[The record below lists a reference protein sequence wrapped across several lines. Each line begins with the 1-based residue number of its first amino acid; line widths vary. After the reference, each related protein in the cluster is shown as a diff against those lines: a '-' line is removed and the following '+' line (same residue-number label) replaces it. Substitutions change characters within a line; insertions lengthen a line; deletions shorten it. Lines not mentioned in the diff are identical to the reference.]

1 MGVGAVIGGLY
12 TAGRGK
18 TGLASLVRSSMLFA
32 VVIAAA
38 AIAPNLA
45 LEIAAL
51 AAVGGASVAF
61 LSKGNTTLQLAAA
74 PHMRGRVMALWAVA
88 FLGSTPIGGPVAG
101 YVAQHA
107 GARWGLALGALACA
121 VAAVIGGSV
130 LLRGRRPTTTAAP
143 PADATVDDTVVEHE
157 EEVLEAT
164 R

>member
-1 MGVGAVIGGLY
+1 MTASMGVGAVIGGLY

-88 FLGSTPIGGPVAG
+88 FLGSTPIGGPVIGWVTALS
-101 YVAQHA
+101 
-107 GARWGLALGALACA
+107 GARVGLAVGALSCF
-121 VAAVIGGSV
+121 VAAGLGLFAIRH
-130 LLRGRRPTTTAAP
+130 LGRRTQAPSPRGLETSSRAA
-143 PADATVDDTVVEHE
+143 
-157 EEVLEAT
+157 
-164 R
+164 